1 MDEETLKRYCDFS
14 VSAEEDSSSHFG
26 LVSVEKRI
34 KILYGQEYGITVS
47 SQVGKGTVVKVALPA
62 IDRNGGFT

>member
-47 SQVGKGTVVKVALPA
+47 SQVGKLSL
-62 IDRNGGFT
+62 IHI